1 MNLHEKAYKNVTIF
15 CRTAGRKIFTGRLF
29 KGVCFLFPLL
39 FLLFLPPF
47 LQAQIYTWT
56 DENGVPHYS
65 NIAPSVPE
73 NRLETE
79 KEDGRISS
87 YPVPEDARG
96 FAVVKVYDG
105 DSMKVRGYGLELMVR
120 LVGIDTPECGR
131 GDVPAQ
137 PFCEKAASFL
147 KNRAQGRKVRL
158 KTYGTGGYNRQL
170 AEVFVNGEN
179 INIALLRAGLA
190 EVYQGKPAE
199 GLDRIRYK
207 KAESFARKKGLGI
220 WSLGDDYISPRKW
233 RRKHKR

>member
-1 MNLHEKAYKNVTIF
+1 MNFHETACKIVAIF
-15 CRTAGRKIFTGRLF
+15 RRPGRKIRCGRLF
-29 KGVCFLFPLL
+29 KGLCFVFL
-39 FLLFLPPF
+39 LLFLPLS

-73 NRLETE
+73 NRVETA
-79 KEDGRISS
+79 KEDGRASS

-96 FAVVKVYDG
+96 FAVIKVYDG

-131 GDVPAQ
+131 GKVPTQ
-137 PFCEKAASFL
+137 PYCEKAASFL
-147 KNRAQGRKVRL
+147 KKRAAGRKVRL

-170 AEVFVNGEN
+170 AEVFVDGEN
-179 INIALLRAGLA
+179 VNLALLRAGLA

-199 GLDRIRYK
+199 GLDRNRYK
-207 KAESFARKKGLGI
+207 KAEVFAEKKGLGI